1 MAGRQKPILTAEE
14 AARRIPSGAVVTVSS
29 SAAQLVPDKVLAGI
43 EARFLASGEPRD
55 LTVVFPVAVGDSF
68 GTIGL
73 DHLAYPGL
81 IKRLIGGSYVNAPA
95 SAPSPKIYAMIHAD
109 QVEAY
114 NLPLGVLM
122 HLHRDI
128 AAKKPGV
135 ITKIGLGTFV
145 DPRDQ
150 GGRMNRV
157 TPPDLVEVI
166 RLSGGEWLLYRAFP
180 IDVAIIRGTTAD
192 EHGNLTFEHEGVVL
206 AVLAQAMAAHNSG
219 GTVIAQVKRV
229 SVPGTLPPHLVKVPG
244 ILVDALVVDPEQ
256 RMNTGIAYDPA
267 ISGEIRTAGY
277 PVEPLPLGPEKV
289 IARRALCLLRPG
301 DTVNLGFGISALVPQ
316 IALEEGVFDHLNFT
330 VEQGAIGGLPLTG
343 FAFGASHN
351 PEAIIDSAAQFDLI
365 DGGGI
370 TVACLSFAEVDAH
383 GNVNVSRLAAQ
394 PHVLAGAGGFIN
406 IAQGTRKLVYC
417 GTLRAGGLDIRVEE
431 GRLHIIRDGKFP
443 KFVARTQQVTF
454 NGPLA
459 AKQGQEVW
467 YVTERAVFRLTSD
480 GLLLTEVAPGID
492 VEKDIQA
499 QIEFPL
505 CLARNIRSM
514 DARLFR
520 EEPLGLAGEREDS
533 NRT

>member
-1 MAGRQKPILTAEE
+1 MINRDTPILTAEE
-14 AARRIPSGAVVTVSS
+14 AAQLVPNRATVTISS
-29 SAAQLVPDKVLAGI
+29 SAAQLVPDKVLGGI

-68 GTIGL
+68 GTVGL

-81 IKRLIGGSYVNAPA
+81 IKRLIGGSYVNGPA
-95 SAPSPKIYAMIHAD
+95 SKPPPKIYAMIHAD

-128 AAKKPGV
+128 AAKKPGT

-145 DPRDQ
+145 DPRDE
-150 GGRMNRV
+150 GGRMNRI

-166 RLSGGEWLLYRAFP
+166 QLFDEEWLVYRTFP
-180 IDVAIIRGTTAD
+180 IDGAIIRATTAD
-192 EHGNLTFEHEGVVL
+192 THGNLTFEHEGVVL

-219 GTVIAQVKRV
+219 GRVIAQVKRV
-229 SVPGTLPPHLVKVPG
+229 AAAGTLSPHMVRVPG

-256 RMNTGIAYDPA
+256 RMNTGISYDPA
-267 ISGEIRTAGY
+267 ISGEVRTANF

-289 IARRALCLLRPG
+289 IARRALCQLRPR
-301 DTVNLGFGISALVPQ
+301 DIVNLGFGISSMVPQ
-316 IALEEGVFDHLNFT
+316 AAFEEGVFEYLNFT

-365 DGGGI
+365 DGGGV
-370 TVACLSFAEVDAH
+370 TVGCLAFAEVDGQ
-383 GNVNVSRLAAQ
+383 GNVNVSRLKAQ

-406 IAQGTRKLVYC
+406 IAQGTQKLLYC
-417 GTLRAGGLDIRVEE
+417 GTLTAGGLDVRIEE
-431 GRLHIIRDGKFP
+431 GRVQIVQDGRFP
-443 KFVARTQQVTF
+443 KFVARAQHVTF
-454 NGPLA
+454 NGTLA

-467 YVTERAVFRLTSD
+467 YITERAVFRLTA
-480 GLLLTEVAPGID
+480 GGPLLVEVAPGID
-492 VEKDIQA
+492 VERDIRPKVG
-499 QIEFPL
+499 FPL
-505 CLARNIRSM
+505 RTAPDVQPM

-520 EEPLGLAGEREDS
+520 ADRMAVAAEWLQRG
-533 NRT
+533 

>member
-1 MAGRQKPILTAEE
+1 MGGRQKPILTAEE
-14 AARRIPSGAVVTVSS
+14 AAELISSGAVVTVSG
-29 SAAQLVPDKVLAGI
+29 SAAQLVPDNILGGI

-68 GTIGL
+68 GTVGL
-73 DHLAYPGL
+73 DHLAHPGL

-95 SAPSPKIYAMIHAD
+95 SAPSPKICAMIHAD

-145 DPRDQ
+145 DPRDE

-157 TPPDLVEVI
+157 TPPGLVEVVH
-166 RLSGGEWLLYRAFP
+166 LSGEEWLLYRAFS

-192 EHGNLTFEHEGVVL
+192 THGNLTLEHEGVVL

-219 GTVIAQVKRV
+219 GKVIAQVKRV
-229 SVPGTLPPHLVKVPG
+229 AAPGTLSPHMVRVPG
-244 ILVDALVVDPEQ
+244 ILVDVIVVDPEQ
-256 RMNTGIAYDPA
+256 RQNTGIAYDPA
-267 ISGEIRTAGY
+267 ISGEIRAATY
-277 PVEPLPLGPEKV
+277 PVEPLSLSPEKV
-289 IARRALCLLRPG
+289 IARRALCQLRPG
-301 DTVNLGFGISALVPQ
+301 DIVNLGFGISSLVPQ
-316 IALEEGVFDHLNFT
+316 IALEEGVFDQLNFT
-330 VEQGAIGGLPLTG
+330 VEQGAIGGLPLSG

-370 TVACLSFAEVDAH
+370 TAGCLSFAEVDGQ
-383 GNVNVSRLAAQ
+383 GNVNVSRLTVQ

-406 IAQGTRKLVYC
+406 IAQGTRKILYC
-417 GTLRAGGLDIRVEE
+417 GTLTAGGLDIQVGDGQVRIVRE
-431 GRLHIIRDGKFP
+431 GRFP
-443 KFVARTQQVTF
+443 KFVARTQHVTF

-467 YVTERAVFRLTSD
+467 YITERGVFRLTTD
-480 GLLLTEVAPGID
+480 GLLLTEVAPGVD
-492 VEKDIQA
+492 VEKEVRA
-499 QIEFPL
+499 RVGFPL
-505 CLARNIRSM
+505 RVAQDLRLM
-514 DARLFR
+514 DPRLFHADR
-520 EEPLGLAGEREDS
+520 MGLAAEWQRQA
-533 NRT
+533 

>member
-1 MAGRQKPILTAEE
+1 MAVTTKPVLSPEQ
-14 AARRIPSGAVVTVSS
+14 AAGLVRNGATVTISS
-29 SAAQLVPDKVLAGI
+29 SAAQLVPDRILAGI

-55 LTVVFPVAVGDSF
+55 LTLVFPVAVGDSF
-68 GTIGL
+68 GTVGL

-95 SAPSPKIYAMIHAD
+95 SKPPPKIYAMIHAD

-135 ITKIGLGTFV
+135 LTKIGLGTFV

-157 TPPDLVEVI
+157 TPPDLVEPVTL
-166 RLSGGEWLLYRAFP
+166 RGEEWLLYRAFP

-192 EHGNLTFEHEGVVL
+192 AHGNLTLEHEGVCL
-206 AVLAQAMAAHNSG
+206 AVLSQAMAAHNCG

-229 SVPGTLPPHLVKVPG
+229 AAAGTLNPQQVKVPG
-244 ILVDALVVDPEQ
+244 ILVDAVVVDPEQ
-256 RMNTGIAYDPA
+256 RQNTGIAYDPA
-267 ISGEIRTAGY
+267 ISGEIRAAAF
-277 PVEPLPLGPEKV
+277 PVEALPLGPEKV

-301 DTVNLGFGISALVPQ
+301 DIVNLGFGISSLAPQ
-316 IALEEGVFDHLNFT
+316 VAFEEGVFEQLSFT
-330 VEQGAIGGLPLTG
+330 VEQGAVGGLPLTG

-351 PEAIIDSAAQFDLI
+351 PEAIIDSPAQFDLI

-370 TVACLSFAEVDAH
+370 TVGCLAFAEVDGW

-406 IAQGTRKLVYC
+406 IAQGTAKLVYC
-417 GTLRAGGLDIRVEE
+417 GTLTAGGLDVQVEQGRLRIARE
-431 GRLHIIRDGKFP
+431 GRFR
-443 KFVARTQQVTF
+443 KFVSEIQQVTF
-454 NGPLA
+454 NGPMA
-459 AKQGQEVW
+459 ARQGQEVW
-467 YVTERAVFRLTSD
+467 YVTERAVFRLTPE
-480 GLLLTEVAPGID
+480 GLLLVEVAPGVDLDRD
-492 VEKDIQA
+492 VRGQVG
-499 QIEFPL
+499 FPVRV
-505 CLARNIRSM
+505 APDVRPM
-514 DARLFR
+514 EPRLFR
-520 EEPLGLAGEREDS
+520 DTPMGLARDWDPAAA
-533 NRT
+533 